1 MKASFLLLLV
11 PFLSSA
17 LALPLQSPSSGSVNG
32 ASTLVDRTTAGTTAL
47 YRSEKR
53 GGSARSSTN
62 PPAESKIEPRNDL
75 DHMPYAESGPEDSDT
90 STQPTPGSGAGSHSG
105 SDGSTISL
113 TSVDNT
119 VLTIKKVSK
128 KFSSLEIKWAKIYKE
143 EGITKF
149 IEDVNKQRFTLTKKK
164 SSAGQ
169 ETVQA
174 TAEKISFTKAMDL
187 VRIFKTRYSRTPNY
201 LIF

>member
-1 MKASFLLLLV
+1 MFNRLDTMKASFLLLLV
-11 PFLSSA
+11 PFLSST
-17 LALPLQSPSSGSVNG
+17 LALPLQSPGSGSING
-32 ASTLVDRTTAGTTAL
+32 APTLVDRTTASITAL

-53 GGSARSSTN
+53 GVSAQSSTN
-62 PPAESKIEPRNDL
+62 PLAESKIEPREPSNDL
-75 DHMPYAESGPEDSDT
+75 DKEMPMGGMDDSDA
-90 STQPTPGSGAGSHSG
+90 STVNLA
-105 SDGSTISL
+105 
-113 TSVDNT
+113 SVDNT
-119 VLTIKKVSK
+119 VLTIKKSAK
-128 KFSSLEIKWAKIYKE
+128 GYSSLEIKWAKMYKK

-149 IEDVNKQRFTLTKKK
+149 IKAVNNQGFTLTE

-187 VRIFKTRYSRTPNY
+187 VRIFKTRYGNTRNY